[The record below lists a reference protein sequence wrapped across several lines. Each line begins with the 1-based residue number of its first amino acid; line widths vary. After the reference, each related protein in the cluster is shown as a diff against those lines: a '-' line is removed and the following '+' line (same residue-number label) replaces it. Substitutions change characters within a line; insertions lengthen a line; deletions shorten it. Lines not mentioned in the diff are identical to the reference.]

1 MTRDRTALA
10 HMVFELLDSRLS
22 MAVLE
27 NFNEDELKL
36 FKSLCHHWEMLAMGE
51 IEERTTRQKEVK
63 YHS

>member
-1 MTRDRTALA
+1 MKQDTTALA

-27 NFNEDELKL
+27 SFNEDELKL

-51 IEERTTRQKEVK
+51 LEDRATRQKEVK